1 MSFVE
6 NMSGLE
12 QGLVVGG
19 ILVVLFI
26 ISQIIQR
33 RSRNKRQ

>member
-1 MSFVE
+1 MSFIE

-12 QGLVVGG
+12 QGLIVGG
-19 ILVVLFI
+19 ILVVLFV
-26 ISQIIQR
+26 ISQIVQR